1 MKKVLV
7 VDDSGIIRLQLRQIL
22 ESAGYKTFEA
32 VDGSQVISNS
42 FHKDYFLKDMD
53 LIIVDMYLKDM
64 YGFQII
70 EKIISQ
76 YPNML
81 IIVLSVDNKKED
93 IIKCIELG
101 AKDYILKPIKKK
113 DFLSRIERILPL
125 PKEKTNENT
134 NKYKKENTNKD
145 LKAEVAKQK
154 FDTALRK
161 EIDRSIR
168 GRNPFAVVQYKFEEE
183 PESLK
188 IILDTF
194 TENLRVIDELFQIN
208 NNIFLILSMTNKD
221 GEAVVE
227 KKLSKILAKLITN
240 KPHIKKV
247 FFPWD
252 VENKE
257 LIKNYKLSEIKEI
270 FFSKLD
276 LE

>member
-113 DFLSRIERILPL
+113 DFLSRIEKILPL

-134 NKYKKENTNKD
+134 NEYKKENTNKD

-221 GEAVVE
+221 GEAEVE